1 MAELTD
7 HSIARERLIRFP
19 EVQRLTGYA
28 RSTMYKVM
36 QRDPSFPRPVQMSNS
51 TARNAPVAF
60 VLGEV
65 LDWIDQRK
73 QAREGEA

>member
-1 MAELTD
+1 MRESID
-7 HSIARERLIRFP
+7 QSIARNRLIRFP
-19 EVQRLTGYA
+19 DVQKLTGYA
-28 RSTMYKVM
+28 R
-36 QRDPSFPRPVQMSNS
+36 FPRPVQMSNS

>member
-1 MAELTD
+1 MHESID
-7 HSIARERLIRFP
+7 QSIARNRLIRFP
-19 EVQRLTGYA
+19 DVQKLTGYA

-36 QRDPSFPRPVQMSNS
+36 QRDPTFPRPVQMSNS